1 MNKPTVDRRHKARI
15 VPLNQRIAWVHSPT
29 VDRRH
34 KARMV
39 PLNQRIAWVHFP
51 KCGSG
56 FADTLLHH
64 ANASLPSS
72 VVGSVEVTLT
82 THPLHSW
89 FKGIFWEKDG
99 KIGNHHA
106 ITSQGTASF
115 HGRFF
120 GMFRE
125 PASRSNSMYNYF
137 INARSGNW
145 IDERTYAE
153 RVAGSAVM
161 MLAGQRYGLDC
172 LKLARSCKRAT
183 PNTELALRRLE
194 TEFAFIGLTNHWALS
209 ICLFH
214 AMFGGPCLS
223 HEFLNTRPTNHTK
236 SAKPAASTA
245 SGNWLGNFVDRDDS
259 ALFSKAKARFCADV
273 AKHRVTFERC
283 AQICPAAPQGS
294 FALGSSDPCRP
305 QTERSGISSDSK
317 GDSMTT
323 LSQ

>member
-1 MNKPTVDRRHKARI
+1 
-15 VPLNQRIAWVHSPT
+15 
-29 VDRRH
+29 
-34 KARMV
+34 
-39 PLNQRIAWVHFP
+39 
-51 KCGSG
+51 
-56 FADTLLHH
+56 
-64 ANASLPSS
+64 
-72 VVGSVEVTLT
+72 
-82 THPLHSW
+82 
-89 FKGIFWEKDG
+89 
-99 KIGNHHA
+99 
-106 ITSQGTASF
+106 
-115 HGRFF
+115 
-120 GMFRE
+120 
-125 PASRSNSMYNYF
+125 MYNYF

-145 IDERTYAE
+145 IDERMYAE

-172 LKLARSCKRAT
+172 LKRARSCKRAT

>member
-1 MNKPTVDRRHKARI
+1 MEKPTVDRRHN
-15 VPLNQRIAWVHSPT
+15 V
-29 VDRRH
+29 
-34 KARMV
+34 RMV

-64 ANASLPSS
+64 ANASLPWS
-72 VVGSVEVTLT
+72 VVGSVETTLT
-82 THPLHSW
+82 THPLRSW

-99 KIGNHHA
+99 KIGNHFA
-106 ITSQGTASF
+106 VTSRETTSF
-115 HGRFF
+115 RGRLF

-145 IDERTYAE
+145 IDERMYAK

-161 MLAGQRYGLDC
+161 MVAGQRYGLDC
-172 LKLARSCKRAT
+172 LKRARSCKRAT

-194 TEFAFIGLTNHWALS
+194 TEFAFVGLTNNWALS

-214 AMFGGPCLS
+214 AMFGGPCLA
-223 HEFLNTRPTNHTK
+223 HEFLNTRPTNHTNLT
-236 SAKPAASTA
+236 KPAASTA
-245 SGNWLGNFVDRDDS
+245 SGAWLGNFVDKDDS
-259 ALFSKAKARFCADV
+259 ALFAKAKKRFCADV

-283 AQICPAAPQGS
+283 AQICPSAPQS
-294 FALGSSDPCRP
+294 DTFESDAPDPCRE
-305 QTERSGISSDSK
+305 QVG
-317 GDSMTT
+317 
-323 LSQ
+323 LSRNGRGR

>member
-1 MNKPTVDRRHKARI
+1 MDKPTVG
-15 VPLNQRIAWVHSPT
+15 
-29 VDRRH
+29 RRH

-99 KIGNHHA
+99 KIGNHFA
-106 ITSQGTASF
+106 VTSRETASF

-125 PASRSNSMYNYF
+125 PASRSNSMFNYF
-137 INARSGNW
+137 INARSGPW
-145 IDERTYAE
+145 IDERMYAK

-172 LKLARSCKRAT
+172 LKRTKPCMRGT

-194 TEFAFIGLTNHWALS
+194 TEFAFVGLTNHWALS

-236 SAKPAASTA
+236 PAKKAASTA
-245 SGNWLGNFVDRDDS
+245 SGSWLGNFVDRDDS

-294 FALGSSDPCRP
+294 FDLGSSDPCRP
-305 QTERSGISSDSK
+305 LTERSGVGRDSK
-317 GDSMTT
+317 GSKGGM
-323 LSQ
+323 